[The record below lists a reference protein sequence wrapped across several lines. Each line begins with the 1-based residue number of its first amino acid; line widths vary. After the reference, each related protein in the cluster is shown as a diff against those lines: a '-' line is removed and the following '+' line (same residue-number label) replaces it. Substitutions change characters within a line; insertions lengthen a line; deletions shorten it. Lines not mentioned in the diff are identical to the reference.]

1 MVRALSTL
9 MVVVGLVN
17 PALAQ
22 DDDTEETPT
31 RVEEASTATT
41 ETAPV
46 QTAQSAA
53 TRASFEPT
61 ETELAQYQLPGGQ
74 RDLIGGSGPS
84 AAFVATGASMFAAS
98 AADILTTEWGLSE
111 GLVEGNPLVTN
122 RGVRIATHVAGPLA
136 VYWATER
143 LRKSGRVK
151 LAWALRLSITA
162 AYAFASVHNARII
175 NQTTGVPQF

>member
-22 DDDTEETPT
+22 DDDTGETPT
-31 RVEEASTATT
+31 VEQTASATT
-41 ETAPV
+41 EPPPV
-46 QTAQSAA
+46 QTAQAGSA
-53 TRASFEPT
+53 RGSFEPT
-61 ETELAQYQLPGGQ
+61 ESELAQYQLPGGQ
-74 RDLIGGSGPS
+74 RDLIGGGDPSG
-84 AAFVATGASMFAAS
+84 AFVASGVSMFAAS
-98 AADILTTEWGLSE
+98 AADILTTEWGLSQ
-111 GLVEGNPLVTN
+111 GLVEGNPLVTQ

-136 VYWATER
+136 VYWATEK
-143 LRKSGRVK
+143 LRRSGRGK

-175 NQTTGVPQF
+175 HQTTGVPQF